1 MIDWSLELRPA
12 SRHFKR
18 FPPPASAF
26 PSPDGG
32 PAPSVGAV
40 WFPSHSRPGETRRGS
55 ELPGR
60 AAGTWRNGRAPAA
73 EGRGS
78 RSGAGGRSLAAVAVQ
93 GNGSAGMLV
102 LESWA
107 LCQYGLWASFY
118 KSEKLDFDPPRPHP
132 PFLILRVTCKGWLC
146 CFSHRHTSSLTIV
159 Y

>member
-1 MIDWSLELRPA
+1 MIDWSPELRPA

-26 PSPDGG
+26 PLRLTASPGA
-32 PAPSVGAV
+32 APSVGAV
-40 WFPSHSRPGETRRGS
+40 SFPSHSRPGETRRGS

-60 AAGTWRNGRAPAA
+60 AVGTWRNGRAPAA

-78 RSGAGGRSLAAVAVQ
+78 RSGAGGRSLTAVVLQ

-102 LESWA
+102 FESWV
-107 LCQYGLWASFY
+107 LCQYGLWSSFY
-118 KSEKLDFDPPRPHP
+118 KSEKLDFDTPPP
-132 PFLILRVTCKGWLC
+132 LILRVMCKGWLC
-146 CFSHRHTSSLTIV
+146 CFSHRNTSSLTIV